1 MGWWTTRIAEALVWA
16 LLALGLGG
24 LLAVVVGGLL
34 WPVLP

>member
-1 MGWWTTRIAEALVWA
+1 VCA
-16 LLALGLGG
+16 LLALGLGA